1 MILSNHMKVKIG
13 NGELQRKIREQTV
26 GYMLAAL
33 GLVVG
38 LAWNEAIRS
47 LIEFIF
53 PLRYNNVT
61 AKFIYAAV
69 LTILLV
75 LLSVHINRLFV
86 EKNQEEK

>member
-1 MILSNHMKVKIG
+1 MKVKIG

-47 LIEFIF
+47 LIEYIF

-61 AKFIYAAV
+61 AKFIYAII

-75 LLSVHINRLFV
+75 LLSVHINRLF
-86 EKNQEEK
+86 EERKQEEKE